1 MRVIQFVP
9 NLNEGGVERGVL
21 DLNREFVK
29 KGIDNIVISNG
40 GRLVNNILENNG
52 KHIKF
57 DVASKNI
64 FTIIPRVL
72 KLRKILKELKPDI
85 LHVRSRVPAWLV
97 YFANKDL
104 DIKVVSTVHGFNSIN
119 SYSKIM
125 IKADKII
132 CGSQFM
138 IEHIK
143 KHYQA
148 DEKKIYL
155 ISRGMDEE
163 YFNNKN
169 LDKKFIDNI
178 INKYKLKDSII
189 LSQIARITHWK
200 DQETT
205 IRAINL
211 LKENYPN
218 LKLLLVGSYSQD
230 RESYYNTLV
239 NLISENKLE
248 DHIIF
253 VGFSEKI
260 KEILSITNINISSSN
275 KPETFGRAN
284 VEGMFL
290 GVPLVA
296 TNIGATSDYIIEGK
310 TGFFFNPKDEND
322 LSNKIKNAINQKFD
336 KDSIID
342 FAKDNFTLNT
352 MVEKNLHIYNE
363 VLGNKNV

>member
-9 NLNEGGVERGVL
+9 NLNEGGVERGVV
-21 DLNREFVK
+21 DLNREFIK

-40 GRLVNNILENNG
+40 GRLVDNILEDKG
-52 KHIKF
+52 KHIQF
-57 DVASKNI
+57 DVSSKNI

-72 KLRKILKELKPDI
+72 KLKKILKELNPDI

-97 YFANKDL
+97 YFANKSL
-104 DIKVVSTVHGFNSIN
+104 NIKVVSTVHGFNSVS

-125 IKADKII
+125 INADKII

-148 DEKKIYL
+148 EEKKIFL

-163 YFNNKN
+163 YFNNLDLNEDFINN
-169 LDKKFIDNI
+169 LVK
-178 INKYKLKDSII
+178 KYKLEDSIV
-189 LSQIARITHWK
+189 LSQIARLTHWK

-205 IRAINL
+205 IKAINL
-211 LKENYPN
+211 LKDEFPN
-218 LKLLLVGSYSQD
+218 IKLLLVGSYSQD
-230 RESYYNTLV
+230 RESYYSTLV

-260 KEILSITNINISSSN
+260 KEILSITNINVSSSN

-310 TGFFFNPKDEND
+310 TGFFFNPNNEND
-322 LSNKIKNAINQKFD
+322 LSNKIKKMINYKFD

-352 MVEKNLHIYNE
+352 MVEKNLYVYNE
-363 VLGNKNV
+363 VLGNK